1 LRDLLGIL
9 PSRFVLTLSE
19 YGEGEGEQADQEQD
33 QDPECQP
40 LPHLV
45 SSLGYEPPRHSNPIR
60 KARLVECA
68 RVLPR
73 VMYNVAMC
81 STLSPEVRE
90 EERYLGAELQ
100 GGYARGR

>member
-1 LRDLLGIL
+1 LRGLLGIL

-19 YGEGEGEQADQEQD
+19 YGEGEGEQTDQEQD

-45 SSLGYEPPRHSNPIR
+45 SSLGYEPPHHSNPMR
-60 KARLVECA
+60 KARLVECT

-81 STLSPEVRE
+81 STLSPKVRE
-90 EERYLGAELQ
+90 EERRLGAEFQ
-100 GGYARGR
+100 EGYARGR

>member
-1 LRDLLGIL
+1 MRDLLGLL

-19 YGEGEGEQADQEQD
+19 YGEGECEQADQEQD

-45 SSLGYEPPRHSNPIR
+45 SSLGYEPPHHSNPMR
-60 KARLVECA
+60 KARLVECT

-81 STLSPEVRE
+81 STLSPKVRE
-90 EERYLGAELQ
+90 EERRLGAEFQ
-100 GGYARGR
+100 EGYARGR